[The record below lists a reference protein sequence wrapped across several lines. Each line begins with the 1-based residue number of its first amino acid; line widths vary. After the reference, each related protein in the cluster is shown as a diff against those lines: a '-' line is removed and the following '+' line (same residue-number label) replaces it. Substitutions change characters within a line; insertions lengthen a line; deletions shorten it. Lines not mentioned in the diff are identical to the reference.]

1 MTDHLL
7 ALSSDL
13 GRFLLLHGQSLATA
27 ESCTGGLIAATLT
40 EVAGSSDWF
49 GWGVVSY
56 ANAAKMQL
64 LAVQPETLHDHGAVS
79 EAVVRQMATGV
90 QRLSGADWS
99 IAVSGVAG
107 PGGGSAAKPVGT
119 VWFAIAD
126 PDLRVEAFVHH
137 FSGDRAGIR
146 WQTVE
151 TALSALIARVAGQTS
166 QA

>member
-13 GRFLLLHGQSLATA
+13 GRFLLQSGQSLATA

-40 EVAGSSDWF
+40 EVAGSSGWF

>member
-13 GRFLLLHGQSLATA
+13 GRFLLQSGQSLATA

>member
-7 ALSSDL
+7 ALSSGL

>member
-7 ALSSDL
+7 ALSFDL
-13 GRFLLLHGQSLATA
+13 GRFLLQYGQSLATA

-64 LAVQPETLHDHGAVS
+64 LAVQPEALHDHGAVS
-79 EAVVRQMATGV
+79 EAVVRQMAAGV

-107 PGGGSAAKPVGT
+107 PGGGSVAKPVGT
-119 VWFAIAD
+119 VWFAIAG

-137 FSGDRAGIR
+137 FSGDRASVR

-151 TALSALIARVAGQTS
+151 TALSALIARVSGQSS

>member
-13 GRFLLLHGQSLATA
+13 GRFLLQSGQSLATA
-27 ESCTGGLIAATLT
+27 ESCTGGLIAATLSV
-40 EVAGSSDWF
+40 VAGSSGWF

>member
-13 GRFLLLHGQSLATA
+13 GRFLLQSGQSLATA

-40 EVAGSSDWF
+40 EVAGSSGWF

-56 ANAAKMQL
+56 ANAAKVQL

>member
-13 GRFLLLHGQSLATA
+13 GRFLLQSGQSLAIA

-40 EVAGSSDWF
+40 EVAGSSGWF

-64 LAVQPETLHDHGAVS
+64 LAVQPETLHDHGAVN
-79 EAVVRQMATGV
+79 EAVVRQIATGV

>member
-13 GRFLLLHGQSLATA
+13 GRFLLQSGQSLATA

-40 EVAGSSDWF
+40 EVAGSSGWF

-126 PDLRVEAFVHH
+126 PDMRVEAFVHH

-151 TALSALIARVAGQTS
+151 TALFALIARVAGQTS

>member
-13 GRFLLLHGQSLATA
+13 GRFLLQSGQSLATA

-40 EVAGSSDWF
+40 EVAGSSGWF

-90 QRLSGADWS
+90 HGQQHLLHKLV
-99 IAVSGVAG
+99 VS
-107 PGGGSAAKPVGT
+107 SLYHR
-119 VWFAIAD
+119 F
-126 PDLRVEAFVHH
+126 LRTMIPICQCRHYLNFRYA
-137 FSGDRAGIR
+137 
-146 WQTVE
+146 
-151 TALSALIARVAGQTS
+151 
-166 QA
+166 

>member
-13 GRFLLLHGQSLATA
+13 GHFLLQHGQSLATA

-64 LAVQPETLHDHGAVS
+64 LAVQPEALHDHGAVS